1 MKMTKLAL
9 GALLSSALM
18 MLGCSSVTND
28 GSGGTAGT
36 PGTGGTSDVA
46 GAELTCAGSTSS
58 CTNGQIDPIEKKEE
72 CMVADPPVLPDAC
85 DGTESLK
92 RPLSCPLTGNTIVYR
107 FTSLEIADDC
117 NVGYDLDGCDGN
129 SCALGENA
137 PGEGMGG
144 VDNAMAGLAPFA
156 TTLGTNL
163 SWVNQGLYDELCE
176 GKTVVRFTVDANAEE
191 NCATI
196 TTFIDDE
203 LEGTVLLNLSDT
215 GCLSGEFGVIPIEIR
230 GTARSLDNAVGRMT
244 ISESGIANGIVGVT
258 IDQATATSLA
268 ARLIPGIGG
277 ALVARLLDID
287 ADLDGDPLLACNAL
301 SVTLRVGGVAE
312 APATDP

>member
-1 MKMTKLAL
+1 MKMTELAL
-9 GALLSSALM
+9 GALLSSAPM

-36 PGTGGTSDVA
+36 PGTGGTSGVA
-46 GAELTCAGSTSS
+46 GTELACAASTSS
-58 CTNGQIDPIEKKEE
+58 CTNGQIDPIEKNEE

-85 DGTESLK
+85 DGTEILK
-92 RPLSCPLTGNTIVYR
+92 RPLSCPRTGNTIVYR

-144 VDNAMAGLAPFA
+144 VDNAMAGLAPFV
-156 TTLGTNL
+156 TNLGTNL

-176 GKTVVRFTVDANAEE
+176 GKTVVRFAIDANAEE

-196 TTFIDDE
+196 TAFIDDE

-215 GCLSGEFGVIPIEIR
+215 GCLSGELGVIPIEIR
-230 GTARSLDNAVGRMT
+230 GTARSLDNAVGRLT

-268 ARLIPGIGG
+268 ERLVPGIGG
-277 ALVARLLDID
+277 ALVAGLLDID

-312 APATDP
+312 APAIAP